1 MVGLMLYP
9 DKGFFGRLSGLE
21 NLVYYGMLYGLSR
34 REARRRA
41 EELLELVGLW
51 EARHRPFEEYSTG
64 MKARLGLAKALV
76 NNPEFLLLDE
86 PTVGIDPVG
95 ARRVRELIKGLKR
108 EGRTILFTSHNLY
121 EVEELSDDVALIV
134 GGQITA
140 RGPPDV
146 LKQRLGFKPAAVV
159 RAACGGEEKTL
170 SRSGDGRVLALLVRE
185 AVESGCEVLEAYVR
199 QPPLEEVVVKTLGEC
214 MRAGLY
220 LVLRLTLRQYGV
232 LLSVSML
239 VPFFAALFYLGGWA
253 ATGGRADLN
262 KFLYQLVGMVLLV
275 VAQSASSNILWNM
288 YMVTSGGQLE
298 YLAASPSRPL
308 AVLLAFYL
316 VELVVVGL
324 GAAVIAAF
332 IIATLKGPLF
342 VLAMLL
348 AVAVAAVTSLPVVG
362 LTLALAYF
370 LPSIRNPTPLSTILG
385 VAVVF
390 FGGVLYPVTVF
401 PEVLQVLSLLL
412 PFAVWAE
419 FARSVALGLQAPLRQ
434 FGLLMGYFAYF
445 AMGLAVWG
453 LLMRRLRRYGLYHA
467 W

>member
-1 MVGLMLYP
+1 
-9 DKGFFGRLSGLE
+9 
-21 NLVYYGMLYGLSR
+21 
-34 REARRRA
+34 
-41 EELLELVGLW
+41 
-51 EARHRPFEEYSTG
+51 
-64 MKARLGLAKALV
+64 
-76 NNPEFLLLDE
+76 
-86 PTVGIDPVG
+86 
-95 ARRVRELIKGLKR
+95 
-108 EGRTILFTSHNLY
+108 
-121 EVEELSDDVALIV
+121 
-134 GGQITA
+134 
-140 RGPPDV
+140 
-146 LKQRLGFKPAAVV
+146 
-159 RAACGGEEKTL
+159 
-170 SRSGDGRVLALLVRE
+170 
-185 AVESGCEVLEAYVR
+185 
-199 QPPLEEVVVKTLGEC
+199 

-220 LVLRLTLRQYGV
+220 LALRLTLRQYGV

-253 ATGGRADLN
+253 ATGGRADLD

-288 YMVTSGGQLE
+288 YMLTSGGQLE

-332 IIATLKGPLF
+332 IVATLKGPLF

-370 LPSIRNPTPLSTILG
+370 LPSVRSPTPLSTILG

-445 AMGLAVWG
+445 AMGLAAWG

>member
-1 MVGLMLYP
+1 
-9 DKGFFGRLSGLE
+9 
-21 NLVYYGMLYGLSR
+21 
-34 REARRRA
+34 
-41 EELLELVGLW
+41 
-51 EARHRPFEEYSTG
+51 
-64 MKARLGLAKALV
+64 
-76 NNPEFLLLDE
+76 
-86 PTVGIDPVG
+86 
-95 ARRVRELIKGLKR
+95 
-108 EGRTILFTSHNLY
+108 
-121 EVEELSDDVALIV
+121 
-134 GGQITA
+134 
-140 RGPPDV
+140 
-146 LKQRLGFKPAAVV
+146 
-159 RAACGGEEKTL
+159 
-170 SRSGDGRVLALLVRE
+170 
-185 AVESGCEVLEAYVR
+185 
-199 QPPLEEVVVKTLGEC
+199 

-220 LVLRLTLRQYGV
+220 LALRLTLRQYGV

-253 ATGGRADLN
+253 ATGGRADLD

-342 VLAMLL
+342 ALATLL

-362 LTLALAYF
+362 LTLALAYY

>member
-1 MVGLMLYP
+1 LGMGFVVGVDIRKRFVTRERAGLFKSRPKVVDALRGVDISIDKGRLLSLVGPNGAGKTTLVKIFATLLAPDGGRAEVGGFDVVRGAEEVRRMVGLMLYP

-146 LKQRLGFKPAAVV
+146 LKQRLGFQPAAVV

-199 QPPLEEVVVKTLGEC
+199 HPPLEEVVVKTLG
-214 MRAGLY
+214 
-220 LVLRLTLRQYGV
+220 
-232 LLSVSML
+232 
-239 VPFFAALFYLGGWA
+239 
-253 ATGGRADLN
+253 
-262 KFLYQLVGMVLLV
+262 
-275 VAQSASSNILWNM
+275 
-288 YMVTSGGQLE
+288 
-298 YLAASPSRPL
+298 
-308 AVLLAFYL
+308 
-316 VELVVVGL
+316 
-324 GAAVIAAF
+324 GA
-332 IIATLKGPLF
+332 
-342 VLAMLL
+342 
-348 AVAVAAVTSLPVVG
+348 
-362 LTLALAYF
+362 
-370 LPSIRNPTPLSTILG
+370 
-385 VAVVF
+385 
-390 FGGVLYPVTVF
+390 
-401 PEVLQVLSLLL
+401 
-412 PFAVWAE
+412 
-419 FARSVALGLQAPLRQ
+419 
-434 FGLLMGYFAYF
+434 
-445 AMGLAVWG
+445 
-453 LLMRRLRRYGLYHA
+453 
-467 W
+467 

>member
-1 MVGLMLYP
+1 
-9 DKGFFGRLSGLE
+9 
-21 NLVYYGMLYGLSR
+21 
-34 REARRRA
+34 
-41 EELLELVGLW
+41 
-51 EARHRPFEEYSTG
+51 
-64 MKARLGLAKALV
+64 
-76 NNPEFLLLDE
+76 
-86 PTVGIDPVG
+86 
-95 ARRVRELIKGLKR
+95 
-108 EGRTILFTSHNLY
+108 
-121 EVEELSDDVALIV
+121 
-134 GGQITA
+134 
-140 RGPPDV
+140 
-146 LKQRLGFKPAAVV
+146 
-159 RAACGGEEKTL
+159 
-170 SRSGDGRVLALLVRE
+170 
-185 AVESGCEVLEAYVR
+185 
-199 QPPLEEVVVKTLGEC
+199 

-220 LVLRLTLRQYGV
+220 LALRLTLRQYGV

-275 VAQSASSNILWNM
+275 VAQSASSNILM
-288 YMVTSGGQLE
+288 YMLTSGGQLE